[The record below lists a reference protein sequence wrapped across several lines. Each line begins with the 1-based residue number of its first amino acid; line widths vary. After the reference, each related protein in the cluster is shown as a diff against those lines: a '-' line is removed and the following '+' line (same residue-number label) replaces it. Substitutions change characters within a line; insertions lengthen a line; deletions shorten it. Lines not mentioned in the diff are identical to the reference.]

1 VVTGAIVAVI
11 GVFLAT
17 LGLLVAP
24 AGAQYP
30 PGQPGFIITPSSTT
44 AGSTVSIAG
53 QGCPPGST
61 VVFTI
66 DGTQIGAIP
75 VSMDPD
81 GTFSGTVVIPSNLAP
96 GNYVVVGTCGNV
108 VMSNSLTILSSELP
122 RTGSDRSLPLAKS
135 GLVLIAVGGLFVLAV
150 RNRRGRAAHAYR

>member
-1 VVTGAIVAVI
+1 MPFAVAL
-11 GVFLAT
+11 GVALLAVCVG
-17 LGLLVAP
+17 LGAP

-44 AGSTVSIAG
+44 AGSPVTIAG

-66 DGTQIGAIP
+66 DGNQIGSLP
-75 VSMDPD
+75 VSMDSD
-81 GTFSGTVVIPSNLAP
+81 GTFSGTIVIPANLAP
-96 GNYVVVGTCGNV
+96 GDYVVVGTCGNV
-108 VMSNSLTILSSELP
+108 VMSNTLTILSTELP

-135 GLVLIAVGGLFVLAV
+135 GLVLIAIGGLLVLAV
-150 RNRRGRAAHAYR
+150 RGRRSRAAHA